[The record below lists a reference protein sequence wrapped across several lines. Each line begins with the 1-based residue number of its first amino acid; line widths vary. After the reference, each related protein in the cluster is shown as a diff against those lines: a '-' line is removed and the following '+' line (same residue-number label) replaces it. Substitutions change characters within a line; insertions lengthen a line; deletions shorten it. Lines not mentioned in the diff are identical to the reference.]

1 MITAGVDA
9 GSRAI
14 KVVLFDAQ
22 AGRTLACN
30 LADQVTDQAA
40 QARKL
45 FEQTA
50 SDAGLAAGD
59 VAFVLATGYARHILP
74 FAHKAVTEITCHARG
89 VRELAPATRT
99 IIEIGGQDSK
109 VIRLD
114 EHGRVEDFNMN
125 DRCAAGTGCF
135 LELVARRLQV
145 DLDQLGAMASRAAE
159 PAAIS
164 SMCAVFAE
172 TEIVGLLAS
181 GQSPDAIAAGVQQ
194 AIARRVTAMAGPR
207 LAPPI
212 VFTGGVARDA
222 GMTAALHRTLGEA
235 VHVPDAP
242 QFTGALGAALLAVE
256 RLSESRASKP

>member
-114 EHGRVEDFNMN
+114 EHGRVEDFTMN

-181 GQSPDAIAAGVQQ
+181 GQSLRGVS
-194 AIARRVTAMAGPR
+194 ACGGGLSDRAEALRVTSYK
-207 LAPPI
+207 
-212 VFTGGVARDA
+212 
-222 GMTAALHRTLGEA
+222 LHATNYKLQVTSYELQATSYMLVSAKLWFSRA
-235 VHVPDAP
+235 QPA
-242 QFTGALGAALLAVE
+242 
-256 RLSESRASKP
+256 RLSATHQRLINY